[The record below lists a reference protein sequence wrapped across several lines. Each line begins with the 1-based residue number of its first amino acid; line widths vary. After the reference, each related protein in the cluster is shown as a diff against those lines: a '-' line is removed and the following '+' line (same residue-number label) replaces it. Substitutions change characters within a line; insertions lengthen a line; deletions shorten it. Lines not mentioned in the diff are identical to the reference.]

1 MAAANRRR
9 PRSPLDSETLGNVAL
24 RYVERFATTR
34 ARLET
39 YLARKIRERGW
50 GEEAAADIQGIVE
63 RFSAAG
69 YVDDGAYAV
78 AQSRSL
84 SSRGY
89 GAARLRQ
96 SLRAAGVGED
106 DAAPAFER
114 AEQEAAGSA
123 IRFARRRRI
132 GPFAADQPDIK
143 QREKA
148 LAAMIRAGHG
158 FGLARA
164 IIAMAPGDEAA
175 LDALLDDS
183 SPNGVESV

>member
-1 MAAANRRR
+1 MAAANRRKPR
-9 PRSPLDSETLGNVAL
+9 PPLDSETLGNVAL

-34 ARLET
+34 AKLGT

-50 GEEAAADIQGIVE
+50 AEQAAADIGGIVE

-69 YVDDGAYAV
+69 YVNDEAYAV
-78 AQSRSL
+78 AKSRSL

-96 SLRAAGVGED
+96 SLRAAGVGEG
-106 DAAPAFER
+106 DAAPAVEQ
-114 AEQEAAGSA
+114 AEQEAADSA

-143 QREKA
+143 QRQKS

-158 FGLARA
+158 FALARA
-164 IIAMAPGDEAA
+164 IVAMAPGEEAA
-175 LDALLDDS
+175 LDALLDDGS
-183 SPNGVESV
+183 LTCVESV